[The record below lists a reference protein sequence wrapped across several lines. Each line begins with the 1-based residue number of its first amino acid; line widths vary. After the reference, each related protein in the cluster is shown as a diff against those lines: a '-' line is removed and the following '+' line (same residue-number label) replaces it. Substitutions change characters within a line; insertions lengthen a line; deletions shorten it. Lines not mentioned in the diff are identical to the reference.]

1 MMNTLKIKYK
11 KSFKKDNGEI
21 KKMVSISNLL
31 IGIVFGFFAQVLTFF
46 QLQGQLKFDWFKD
59 HYWLTVLMGIPISM
73 LFMYSV
79 KNMILAFNGEMW
91 PSRLIGF
98 SIGAI
103 VFTLLS
109 WSVFNEPLTTK
120 TYVCLFLSFMILI
133 IQLFWK

>member
-1 MMNTLKIKYK
+1 MINI
-11 KSFKKDNGEI
+11 GA
-21 KKMVSISNLL
+21 LL
-31 IGIVFGFFAQVLTFF
+31 VGMLFGFFAQVATFF
-46 QLQGQLKFDWFKD
+46 QLQGPMKYEWFKN

-79 KNMILAFNGEMW
+79 KNMVIAFDGQMW

-103 VFTLLS
+103 VFSWLS

-120 TYVCLFLSFMILI
+120 TIVCLGLAVTILMV
-133 IQLFWK
+133 QLFWK

>member
-1 MMNTLKIKYK
+1 
-11 KSFKKDNGEI
+11 
-21 KKMVSISNLL
+21 MVNLRNLL
-31 IGIVFGFFAQVLTFF
+31 IGVSFGILAQVLTFY
-46 QLQGQLKFDWFKD
+46 QLQGQLKLEWFKN
-59 HYWLTVLMGIPISM
+59 HYWVTVLMGIPVSM

-79 KNMILAFNGEMW
+79 KNLIFAYGGEMW

-109 WSVFNEPLTTK
+109 WFVFKEPLTTK
-120 TYVCLFLSFMILI
+120 TYVCLSLSFIILM